1 MTTRTVAHELEKR
14 KLEEELSA
22 SREAEQRSV
31 GGNNGEIRESR
42 GGRVALRLG
51 GAPGARWGPMR
62 SRRARRR
69 CRSRSRSLP
78 EASGNCAPAR
88 GARHGPGGDPA
99 KAWAGKLCGM
109 LKPGRID
116 DVLVELRRHGGGSA
130 KCARAADYI
139 DERRG
144 RMRYDEYFAR
154 GLPIGSGRAEAA
166 CKAVAGR
173 RSKHSMRS

>member
-1 MTTRTVAHELEKR
+1 MATRTVAHELEKR

-31 GGNNGEIRESR
+31 GGHNGDIRESR
-42 GGRVALRLG
+42 GRRVALRLG

-69 CRSRSRSLP
+69 CRSRSRSSP

-88 GARHGPGGDPA
+88 APRPRRRPRQSVG
-99 KAWAGKLCGM
+99 GKLCGM

-130 KCARAADYI
+130 KCARAAGYI